1 MYILRRME
9 YLDLDTTNTG
19 FNGMNSLNGRVNAVS
34 QVTDYRFEK
43 AVDKATE
50 HQINIIS
57 RNLNCTEVSKMYFSI
72 DNINLLQR
80 GIRNK
85 ILNDTGGEINIGRQK
100 DDELKIVMRS
110 IYFQY
115 GKNRSDNIKEQVLDL
130 NTRGIAWCVPEIVSN
145 IKQSQRYIEDISRMP
160 VPLERSV
167 YPSIKGVNNLDV
179 TSTI

>member
-1 MYILRRME
+1 M
-9 YLDLDTTNTG
+9 D
-19 FNGMNSLNGRVNAVS
+19 FLNGRVDAVS
-34 QVTDYRFEK
+34 KVEDYK
-43 AVDKATE
+43 LNLAIDKATE

-57 RNLNCTEVSKMYFSI
+57 RNLNCTEVSKIYFSI
-72 DNINLLQR
+72 DNINLLQI

-115 GKNRSDNIKEQVLDL
+115 GKNRTENINAQVLDL
-130 NTRGIAWCVPEIVSN
+130 NTRVISWCVPQIISN

-160 VPLERSV
+160 VPLERST

-179 TSTI
+179 TSII

>member
-1 MYILRRME
+1 ME
-9 YLDLDTTNTG
+9 YFDFLTTNREPNNTG
-19 FNGMNSLNGRVNAVS
+19 NFNGRVDAISKVD
-34 QVTDYRFEK
+34 DYKFDL

-57 RNLNCTEVSKMYFSI
+57 RNLNCTEVSKVFFSL
-72 DNINLLQR
+72 DNINLLQT

-100 DDELKIVMRS
+100 DDELKIIMRS
-110 IYFQY
+110 IYFQH
-115 GKNRSDNIKEQVLDL
+115 GKNRTENIKAQVLDL
-130 NTRGIAWCVPEIVSN
+130 NTRVISWCVPEIISN
-145 IKQSQRYIEDISRMP
+145 VKQSKRYIEDISRMP

>member
-1 MYILRRME
+1 M
-9 YLDLDTTNTG
+9 D
-19 FNGMNSLNGRVNAVS
+19 FLNGRVDAVS
-34 QVTDYRFEK
+34 KVEDYRLNQ
-43 AVDKATE
+43 AIDKATE

-57 RNLNCTEVSKMYFSI
+57 RNLNCTEVSKIYFSI
-72 DNINLLQR
+72 DNINLLQK

-115 GKNRSDNIKEQVLDL
+115 GKNRTENINGQVLDL
-130 NTRGIAWCVPEIVSN
+130 NTRVISWCVPQIISN

-160 VPLERSV
+160 VPLERST

-179 TSTI
+179 TSII

>member
-1 MYILRRME
+1 ME
-9 YLDLDTTNTG
+9 YFDLDSQNDD
-19 FNGMNSLNGRVNAVS
+19 FNSGESFNGRVNAIS
-34 QVTDYRFEK
+34 KVTDYNFDK

-57 RNLNCTEVSKMYFSI
+57 RNLNCTEVSKVYFSM
-72 DNINLLQR
+72 DNINLLQT
-80 GIRNK
+80 GIRNR

-115 GKNRSDNIKEQVLDL
+115 GKNRSENIKEQVLDL
-130 NTRGIAWCVPEIVSN
+130 NTRVIAWCVPEIVSN
-145 IKQSQRYIEDISRMP
+145 VKQSQRYIEDISRMP